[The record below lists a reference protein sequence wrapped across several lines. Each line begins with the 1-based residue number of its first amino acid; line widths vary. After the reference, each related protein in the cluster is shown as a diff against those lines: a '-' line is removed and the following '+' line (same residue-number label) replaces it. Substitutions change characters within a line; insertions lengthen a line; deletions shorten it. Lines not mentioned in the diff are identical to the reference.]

1 MDIKIDLADRTPAG
15 EQLRR
20 QLLQRIKSGALPASS
35 KLPTVR
41 GLAAQ
46 LGIAPGTVAKVYRD
60 LEHDGLIETNTRNGT
75 TVVGASDP
83 ISHQGQL
90 AAAAFAERARA
101 LGLGTEEALSLV
113 RAALEGAGGLG
124 RGR

>member
-1 MDIKIDLADRTPAG
+1 MDIKIDLADRTPAS

-20 QLLQRIKSGALPASS
+20 QLLQRIKSGALPAHA

-60 LEHDGLIETNTRNGT
+60 LEQDGLLETNTRNGT
-75 TVVGASDP
+75 TVAGSADP
-83 ISHQGQL
+83 IAHQGQL
-90 AAAAFAERARA
+90 AAAAFAERIRS
-101 LGLGTEEALSLV
+101 LGLGTEEALNLA
-113 RAALEGAGGLG
+113 RAALEAAAV

>member
-20 QLLQRIKSGALPASS
+20 QLLQRIKSGALPAQA

-46 LGIAPGTVAKVYRD
+46 LGISPGTVAKVYRD
-60 LEHDGLIETNTRNGT
+60 LEHDGLVETNTRNGT
-75 TVVGASDP
+75 TVVGSSDP

-101 LGLGTEEALSLV
+101 LGLGTEEALALA
-113 RAALEGAGGLG
+113 RTALEAVGGPD
-124 RGR
+124 RAR